1 MVGEDNGKILTRS
14 SVIEKAGLNLI
25 KSTHIHIEHKSHGKP
40 RSTGGVGEG
49 RQCIGSSAE
58 NNTLL
63 EKEINTKCGHTL

>member
-25 KSTHIHIEHKSHGKP
+25 TKKHIHIEHKSHGKP
-40 RSTGGVGEG
+40 RSTGGGGEG

-58 NNTLL
+58 NITLL